1 MAKSFEFTA
10 YPCFLLLCLGSLLV
24 FLKLELSQQLPPL
37 RLAAPYGGEICLFSL
52 AIIVV
57 ILLEVWFWQRVDD
70 LQKALN
76 QIKWPF
82 IGKIYQNYYYVI
94 LSGLATFLKSGLS
107 LQDILTA
114 NEGFITTVFSPTGK
128 RKNLS
133 RSKPK
138 ANY

>member
-1 MAKSFEFTA
+1 MFRIITSFFKIRIISAVTA
-10 YPCFLLLCLGSLLV
+10 AAFSGSL
-24 FLKLELSQQLPPL
+24 S
-37 RLAAPYGGEICLFSL
+37 GGICLFSL

-128 RKNLS
+128 RKNLN

>member
-1 MAKSFEFTA
+1 MFRIITSFFKIRIISAVTA
-10 YPCFLLLCLGSLLV
+10 AAFSGSL
-24 FLKLELSQQLPPL
+24 S
-37 RLAAPYGGEICLFSL
+37 GGGICLFSL

>member
-1 MAKSFEFTA
+1 M
-10 YPCFLLLCLGSLLV
+10 G
-24 FLKLELSQQLPPL
+24 
-37 RLAAPYGGEICLFSL
+37 ICLFSL

-57 ILLEVWFWQRVDD
+57 ILLEVWFWQRVDE
-70 LQKALN
+70 LQKALH
-76 QIKWPF
+76 QIKWSF
-82 IGKIYQNYYYVI
+82 IGRVYQNYYYVV

-114 NEGFITTVFSPTGK
+114 SQQLTKGSLQQCLARQVK

-133 RSKPK
+133 RAKPK